1 MLTVALTGGIG
12 SGKSTAGELFSQLG
26 AVVIDSDQIAREV
39 IERGTKGFD
48 SLVATFGD
56 AILKNGDIDRSAI
69 ATLIFSDPKKR
80 RQLEEITHPLIRAS
94 FSKTLSLLPDES
106 IVINQIP
113 LLFESKGEYKFDH
126 VITVS
131 APEEIRIER
140 LRKRGL
146 SATQIEQRMKAQASD
161 SDRESIADSVII
173 NDKGEDSLFTQVE
186 TIWHKLEDANR
197 SKK

>member
-1 MLTVALTGGIG
+1 
-12 SGKSTAGELFSQLG
+12 
-26 AVVIDSDQIAREV
+26 VVIDSDQIARDV

-80 RQLEEITHPLIRAS
+80 RQLEEITHPLIRES

-161 SDRESIADSVII
+161 TDRESIADSVII

-186 TIWHKLEDANR
+186 AIWYKLEDANR

>member
-26 AVVIDSDQIAREV
+26 AVVIDSDQIARDV

-80 RQLEEITHPLIRAS
+80 SQLEEITHPLIRES

-161 SDRESIADSVII
+161 TDRESIADSVII

-186 TIWHKLEDANR
+186 VIWHKLEDANR

>member
-26 AVVIDSDQIAREV
+26 AVVIDSDQIARDV

-80 RQLEEITHPLIRAS
+80 RQLEEITHPLIRER

-161 SDRESIADSVII
+161 TDRESIADSVII

-186 TIWHKLEDANR
+186 AIWHKLEDANR

>member
-1 MLTVALTGGIG
+1 MI
-12 SGKSTAGELFSQLG
+12 K
-26 AVVIDSDQIAREV
+26 
-39 IERGTKGFD
+39 
-48 SLVATFGD
+48 
-56 AILKNGDIDRSAI
+56 
-69 ATLIFSDPKKR
+69 
-80 RQLEEITHPLIRAS
+80 
-94 FSKTLSLLPDES
+94 
-106 IVINQIP
+106 INQY
-113 LLFESKGEYKFDH
+113 EFDH

>member
-26 AVVIDSDQIAREV
+26 AVVIDSDQIARDV

-80 RQLEEITHPLIRAS
+80 RQLEEIAHPLIRES
-94 FSKTLSLLPDES
+94 FSKTLSLLPDKS

-161 SDRESIADSVII
+161 TDRESIADSIII

>member
-26 AVVIDSDQIAREV
+26 AVVIDSDQIARHV

-80 RQLEEITHPLIRAS
+80 RQLEEITHPLIRES
-94 FSKTLSLLPDES
+94 FLK
-106 IVINQIP
+106 
-113 LLFESKGEYKFDH
+113 LFLYC
-126 VITVS
+126 
-131 APEEIRIER
+131 
-140 LRKRGL
+140 
-146 SATQIEQRMKAQASD
+146 RM
-161 SDRESIADSVII
+161 
-173 NDKGEDSLFTQVE
+173 NL
-186 TIWHKLEDANR
+186 
-197 SKK
+197 